1 MHIAHHTNYDWEND
15 FVKEKKMANVLC
27 VEGKVV
33 LRPTSSNPR
42 SWAEAP
48 AEAERG
54 RLGILGGRRRR
65 M

>member
-1 MHIAHHTNYDWEND
+1 
-15 FVKEKKMANVLC
+15 MANVLC

>member
-1 MHIAHHTNYDWEND
+1 
-15 FVKEKKMANVLC
+15 MANVLC
-27 VEGKVV
+27 LEGEMA

-48 AEAERG
+48 AEAGRG
-54 RLGILGGRRRR
+54 RLGILRGRRRR